1 MGFKFAH
8 QGKTSM
14 LKRASLLVLSAGLL
28 LGAASCDRVGDRTKD
43 VIDAITIQNLSN
55 GRTLLRNEESDV
67 QLTLPEGWVDVQS
80 LRSDADLYVAREDRT
95 MYVLVLAEPKSSEVG
110 TFSLANNATQY
121 LSFLDRGLAQEQAE
135 VATNM
140 NSLNG
145 LDAVQY
151 EVRGNVENQPIVY
164 LHTTVEGETSY
175 YQVVGWTSA
184 AEYPAAR
191 DELQTVIQSFRGT

>member
-8 QGKTSM
+8 QGQTGM

-110 TFSLANNATQY
+110 TFSLTNNATQY

-164 LHTTVEGETSY
+164 LHTTVEGETNY

>member
-8 QGKTSM
+8 QGKTGM
-14 LKRASLLVLSAGLL
+14 LKRASVLGLSAGLL

-80 LRSDADLYVAREDRT
+80 LRADADLYVAREDRT
-95 MYVLVLAEPKSSEVG
+95 MYVLVLADPKSSEVG

-175 YQVVGWTSA
+175 YQVVGWTRA